1 MPSYPN
7 GRFPLS
13 LFEHLEGNI
22 YLPPATAERW
32 RRFRQDVYDETGVWL
47 RITPDRSGLGGWNG
61 YRPYVAQVK
70 YKAALGP
77 LAAAPGHSSHGGE
90 YNGVDCFAFDVD
102 NWGMVPWSI
111 FKRLAQKHG
120 LTVDFVKPR
129 ERWHVGDFQPW
140 TMPPNSGGGTPAE
153 NDNDNDTSVE
163 EEEEDEEMMKGAWY
177 PSSTGKN
184 VYILFNEV
192 SGFYVEHSGV
202 DASYNNAIAINWE
215 TNSWP
220 EITEAHAKVI
230 KRSLDAIRRTA
241 VSGSLSVDLSE

>member
-13 LFEHLEGNI
+13 LFEHLEGNV

-61 YRPYVAQVK
+61 YRPYAAQVE
-70 YKAALGP
+70 YKRKLGP
-77 LAAAPGHSSHGGE
+77 LAAAPGKSSHGGV

-111 FKRLAQKHG
+111 YKRLANKHG

-129 ERWHVGDFQPW
+129 EGWHVGDFDPW
-140 TMPPNSGGGTPAE
+140 TMPPNSGGGTPTDT
-153 NDNDNDTSVE
+153 DNETSVE

-177 PSSTGKN
+177 KRSDGKTA
-184 VYILFNEV
+184 YMLFNEV

-202 DASYNNAIAINWE
+202 ESGYNNAIAINWE

-220 EITEAHAKVI
+220 EITQAHATVI

-241 VSGSLSVDLSE
+241 VTGSLSVDITE